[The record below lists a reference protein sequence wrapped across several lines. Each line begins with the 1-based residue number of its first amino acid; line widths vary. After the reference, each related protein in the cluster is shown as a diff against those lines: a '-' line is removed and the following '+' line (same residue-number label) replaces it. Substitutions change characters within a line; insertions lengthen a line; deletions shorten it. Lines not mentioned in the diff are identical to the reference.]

1 MSAKNENQ
9 TIIEN
14 NLKSNEQE
22 DEEQTVKEPATSAN
36 QLNEISHVDEVFRF
50 DDSSSSA
57 IKSDTGEN
65 QSKIDIFHLTETND
79 QQKSAD
85 NQQET
90 DQNYIES
97 QKTTDLIEQPDH
109 NQSMNLRNILI
120 TNYDPKFA
128 SKIGVKEFV
137 PIQIICKS
145 IEGNDDTIEFIPFEK
160 IESSYPK

>member
-1 MSAKNENQ
+1 M
-9 TIIEN
+9 
-14 NLKSNEQE
+14 KSNEQE
-22 DEEQTVKEPATSAN
+22 DEEQTAKEPATSAN
-36 QLNEISHVDEVFRF
+36 QLNEISHLDVFRF
-50 DDSSSSA
+50 DNSSSSA

-65 QSKIDIFHLTETND
+65 QSKTDIFHLTETND
-79 QQKSAD
+79 QPNSAD

-97 QKTTDLIEQPDH
+97 QKTTDLIEQEQPDS

-137 PIQIICKS
+137 PIQILCKS

-160 IESSYPK
+160 IENSYPK